1 MNTDKKIVIVAWH
14 DAKFYSGIYKE
25 SAISE
30 HKMAPFESV
39 GYLLSSDQ
47 ITTIIAAEANDDKEF
62 RDITLIPTGCI
73 ISVKELT
80 SSPLV

>member
-14 DAKFYSGIYKE
+14 DAKFYSGTYKE

-30 HKMAPFESV
+30 CKMALFESV
-39 GYLLSSDQ
+39 GYLLSVDQ
-47 ITTIIAAEANDDKEF
+47 TTTMIAAEANDEKEF

-80 SSPLV
+80 SGPFV